1 MKIIKIVLLFLGII
15 VLVSCSKDSE
25 PVTSNTTTGYQQYGT
40 PFANIPATK
49 DVIMYEVN
57 IRAFGHSSN
66 LAAVT
71 ARMDSIKALSVNV
84 IWLMPIFPI
93 GQKNSVNSPYCIK
106 NYKEVNPEF
115 GTLQDLRT
123 LVDVAHSKNIAV
135 VLDWVANHT
144 SWDNTWIS
152 NKAWY
157 TQDGSGNIVS
167 PAGTNWADVAD
178 LNYDNQEM
186 RLAMIDAMKYWMYEA
201 NVDGFRCDA
210 ADYVPF
216 SFWKQA
222 IDSLKNIPNRKV
234 IMLAEG
240 SRTDHFT
247 AGFQMNYAW
256 DFYEALKGVFV
267 GSTLS
272 SLFNTHLIE
281 INNVSN
287 NGQKLRF
294 TTNHDESAWDATPMV
309 LFNGK
314 KGALAAS
321 VAAIYLGGVPLIYSS
336 QEVGYYNK
344 LPFFSNTTIDW
355 SANNDMFTAYKKL
368 LAFYSS
374 NEVLKTGTLKT
385 YYDTDILIFKR
396 YTSTNNVVVFINTKN
411 SNQSYTL
418 PEELK
423 GSNYTNAMTG
433 QNYALASSIYLG
445 AYEYLIVYR

>member
-1 MKIIKIVLLFLGII
+1 
-15 VLVSCSKDSE
+15 
-25 PVTSNTTTGYQQYGT
+25 
-40 PFANIPATK
+40 
-49 DVIMYEVN
+49 
-57 IRAFGHSSN
+57 
-66 LAAVT
+66 
-71 ARMDSIKALSVNV
+71 
-84 IWLMPIFPI
+84 
-93 GQKNSVNSPYCIK
+93 
-106 NYKEVNPEF
+106 
-115 GTLQDLRT
+115 
-123 LVDVAHSKNIAV
+123 
-135 VLDWVANHT
+135 
-144 SWDNTWIS
+144 
-152 NKAWY
+152 
-157 TQDGSGNIVS
+157 
-167 PAGTNWADVAD
+167 
-178 LNYDNQEM
+178 
-186 RLAMIDAMKYWMYEA
+186 
-201 NVDGFRCDA
+201 
-210 ADYVPF
+210 
-216 SFWKQA
+216 
-222 IDSLKNIPNRKV
+222 
-234 IMLAEG
+234 
-240 SRTDHFT
+240 
-247 AGFQMNYAW
+247 
-256 DFYEALKGVFV
+256 
-267 GSTLS
+267 
-272 SLFNTHLIE
+272 
-281 INNVSN
+281 
-287 NGQKLRF
+287 
-294 TTNHDESAWDATPMV
+294 MV